1 MKDGKSF
8 TFSNRDFDWREPNYQ
23 ERCLNTM
30 LDIKTHFT
38 PDAITIKGEQHI
50 EKVADYLG
58 MSDEQ

>member
-1 MKDGKSF
+1 
-8 TFSNRDFDWREPNYQ
+8 
-23 ERCLNTM
+23 M